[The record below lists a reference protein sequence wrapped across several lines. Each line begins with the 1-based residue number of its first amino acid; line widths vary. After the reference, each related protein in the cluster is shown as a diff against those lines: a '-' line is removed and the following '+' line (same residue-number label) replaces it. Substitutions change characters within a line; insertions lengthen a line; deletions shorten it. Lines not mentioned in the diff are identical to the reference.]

1 MKTKNVRI
9 IVFDL
14 SKIIDENSL
23 LSVGIY
29 KITNKINGDFYIGSS
44 DRDFKERF
52 KEHCRYYEMY
62 KEGNYKN
69 IHPKLWNA
77 YDEFGIE
84 NFEIELIEILDGK
97 TTKEIL
103 EREEYFIHELK
114 PQYNICLYPTQGGKP
129 NLGKKLSEEWKQHIG
144 EKSKLYKHSEETLKK
159 VTENNKKGAC
169 KLKLV
174 NKETEEELNF
184 NSWKEAANY
193 FNVTPEAISNAMKRT
208 GYFRK
213 IWKIE
218 KLSTQKKQ
226 IKVYLE
232 NNESI
237 IFSSYSECDKYF
249 NMWRGYTSE
258 LTKKKSKQL
267 IKEKY
272 KFEIL

>member
-1 MKTKNVRI
+1 MKGVRK

-14 SKIIDENSL
+14 SKVKESSL
-23 LSVGIY
+23 LSVGVY
-29 KITNKINGDFYIGSS
+29 KITNKVNGEFYIGSS
-44 DRDFKERF
+44 DRKFKERF
-52 KEHCRYYEMY
+52 KEHCRYYELY
-62 KEGNYKN
+62 KAGEYRNSR
-69 IHPKLWNA
+69 PKLWSA

-84 NFEIELIEILDGK
+84 NFEVELVELLDGK

-103 EREEYFIHELK
+103 EREEFYIHELK

-129 NLGKKLSEEWKQHIG
+129 NLGRKLTEEWKQHID

-169 KLKLV
+169 KLKFT
-174 NKETEEELNF
+174 NIQTNEELNF
-184 NSWKEAANY
+184 NSWKDASEH
-193 FNVTPEAISNAMKRT
+193 FQVTDGALKNALSRT

-226 IKVYLE
+226 IRVYYE
-232 NNESI
+232 DNEI
-237 IFSSYSECDKYF
+237 LTFNSYSECDKYF

-267 IKEKY
+267 IKDKY
-272 KFEIL
+272 EFEIL